1 MIEEVRPQRLDSSRM
16 VVLSLRPRFAE
27 AILAGD
33 KTVELRRTVPKIV
46 VPTRALLYAA
56 TPVRALLGTCIV
68 TDVASVAPAVLWEE
82 YGSRTGLLHHE
93 FQQYFEGVDT
103 GAALTLADPQPFS
116 RRIPLEDLRARP
128 RGFRPPQSFG
138 YVDAQTGDRLM
149 KLAA

>member
-1 MIEEVRPQRLDSSRM
+1 MRTETQRLDSSRM

-68 TDVASVAPAVLWEE
+68 TGVASAGLAVLWQE

-93 FQQYFEGVDT
+93 FQQYFEGVDA
-103 GAALTLADPQPFS
+103 GAALMLAQPRPFS
-116 RRIPLEDLRARP
+116 RGIPLRDLRARP
-128 RGFRPPQSFG
+128 RGFRPPQSFA
-138 YVDAQTGDRLM
+138 YVDAATGKRLLQM
-149 KLAA
+149 AA